1 LIGEW
6 FPNVWGRIAHVGFVD
21 CSKELWVVELD
32 TRTGGL
38 SVDVG
43 VKVWDWERNWRAL
56 YTARPR
62 VLMRVRCPVM

>member
-21 CSKELWVVELD
+21 CSKELWVVELN
-32 TRTGGL
+32 TRTGGW

-43 VKVWDWERNWRAL
+43 VEVWD
-56 YTARPR
+56 
-62 VLMRVRCPVM
+62 